1 MSSQATLDA
10 VGAGAGSGAGAGAD
24 ADADEVFFAVLRE
37 RLRRDEQIAWEAQR
51 FAHAQRVL
59 VPEVGDPVAARA
71 LQHAEDGLD
80 ELFAAGL
87 RPDNSRD
94 AVVWIKQLEHLG
106 RRVDAAKAALV
117 GEIGSAGH
125 HRVDGHGSPRIM
137 VRHIAR
143 LSESESLDRARAAEA
158 CADLPKVE
166 AAWQTGELPTSA
178 VTTLG
183 RVHANT
189 RVAPA
194 MVDRQDDF
202 ITDARTMSSKAFR
215 QKMRRWERLIDEDG
229 PEPANERNHRNR
241 DARLVQ
247 NPIDLSWDLKG
258 SYASLQ
264 GAQMRE
270 ILDRYLDAEFR
281 ADWAAAKAADL
292 AAGGT
297 GTFTKAD
304 LQRTDNQR
312 RADALHRIFQD
323 ATTNP
328 AGPIPP
334 GFVHNIHWSATS
346 YEQMLASMDT
356 NRPPKLD
363 PDTHMCRTTD
373 GYELDPTETAI
384 CSLVSKIRRIVVDA
398 TGVVIDQGRARR
410 FTGSART
417 AATATHT
424 HCIWP
429 GCHTPASRCDIDHL
443 CEHSRNG
450 PTTQPN
456 AAPLCGK
463 HNRWKHKGYTITRQ
477 PDGNWH
483 TTRPD
488 GSQLE

>member
-10 VGAGAGSGAGAGAD
+10 VGAGAGAGAGSGCDD
-24 ADADEVFFAVLRE
+24 ALEVARARLFRE
-37 RLRRDEQIAWEAQR
+37 EQAAWEAEEQ
-51 FAHAQRVL
+51 
-59 VPEVGDPVAARA
+59 
-71 LQHAEDGLD
+71 
-80 ELFAAGL
+80 GL
-87 RPDNSRD
+87 RAPKVADPAAVWALERAEWAMDDLFD
-94 AVVWIKQLEHLG
+94 AGIGPLDSSEAVAWIKDLEHLG
-106 RRVDAAKAALV
+106 RRVDAARAALTATIQRRALHV
-117 GEIGSAGH
+117 
-125 HRVDGHGSPRIM
+125 RDGHGSAKIM
-137 VRHIAR
+137 IRHLAR
-143 LSESESLDRARAAEA
+143 LSEGEATARAKTARA
-158 CADLPKVE
+158 SIGLPKVA
-166 AAWQTGELPTSA
+166 AAWQSGDLPTCA
-178 VTTLG
+178 VRVLG
-183 RVHANT
+183 RVFANR

-202 ITDARTMSSKAFR
+202 IADARGMGSKAFAH
-215 QKMRRWERLIDEDG
+215 KAYRWERLIDEDG

-258 SYASLQ
+258 SYAPLQ

-281 ADWAAAKAADL
+281 TDWATAKAADL

-297 GTFTKAD
+297 GNITKAN

-323 ATTNP
+323 ATTAGNVIP
-328 AGPIPP
+328 A

-346 YEQMLASMDT
+346 YEQMLNTIDPAMD
-356 NRPPKLD
+356 NDRAVRLD

-373 GYELDPTETAI
+373 GYELDPTETVI
-384 CSLVSKIRRIVVDA
+384 CSLVAKVRRIIVDA

-429 GCHTPASRCDIDHL
+429 GCHTPASRCDIDHV

-463 HNRWKHKGYTITRQ
+463 HNRWKQKGYHHRRQ
-477 PDGNWH
+477 PDGSWH